1 MQFIKDN
8 KFSLCCLAGM
18 LMWYFI
24 CLLFTPETPIFV
36 NEAAPVDLPIVLI
49 LSLICLSVPT
59 VLYVCSSDFREL
71 KWYRQVLL
79 VSIALML
86 TALVHRPRVYLD
98 VQLVFWVSAFIAL
111 VADKQRSVNRPP
123 LFYYVFWLYFIW
135 QAVTIL
141 WTNNTSEAKVYFNRL
156 VPLFSYSFT
165 FLFIQIEEQHYKAL
179 IRLFWRVVCI
189 GCLLTIASLI
199 YEAQRMSIPLS
210 TFLSFGKFE
219 IYRIPIYDII
229 YAWNGSPHPTYNAL
243 WIIAG
248 LVCSFY
254 LLDLKSLT
262 AFETVFSWVLIFIV
276 IYVSQS
282 RVGVVAYGVVFVLGI
297 LYLLRRQRKWAWS
310 YAGAVTI
317 LSVILALT
325 RMDTI
330 RAFYDDPIR
339 DSLIRVSIDYLH
351 ADPWRGCGLGGMTF
365 DYVSSVVGYEFKSW
379 WPMFDNISFYPHNQF
394 LGDWVQSGIVGLI
407 LICTMMVSLFYESIK
422 QRSFIAC
429 LYFIVVLIFMQIEM
443 PFHILSGTT
452 IIAFLSCFFLCRQ
465 LPKER

>member
-1 MQFIKDN
+1 MRFIQEN
-8 KFSLCCLAGM
+8 KFSLCCLTG
-18 LMWYFI
+18 LLLWYI
-24 CLLFTPETPIFV
+24 VCLLFTPETPVFV
-36 NEAAPVDLPIVLI
+36 NEEAPVYLPIVCV
-49 LSLICLSVPT
+49 LSLVCLSVPT
-59 VLYVCSSDFREL
+59 VLYAFSSEFREL
-71 KWYRQVLL
+71 KWHRRLLL
-79 VSIALML
+79 VSVAMML
-86 TALVHRPRVYLD
+86 TAVIHRPRVYLD

-111 VADKQRSVNRPP
+111 VADKERSVNRPP
-123 LFYYVFWLYFIW
+123 LFYYTFWLYFIW

-141 WTNNTSEAKVYFNRL
+141 WTSNTSEARVYFNRL

-165 FLFIQIEEQHYKAL
+165 FLFIRIEEGQYRAL

-210 TFLSFGKFE
+210 TFLSFGKFG
-219 IYRIPIYDII
+219 INGIPVYDILF
-229 YAWNGSPHPTYNAL
+229 AWSGSPHPTYNAL

-248 LVCSFY
+248 LICSFY
-254 LLDLKSLT
+254 LLDRKSLT
-262 AFETVFSWVLIFIV
+262 VFEAVFSWVLVFIV

-282 RVGVVAYGVVFVLGI
+282 RVGLVAFGVVCVSGVLF
-297 LYLLRRQRKWAWS
+297 LLRHQRKWAWG
-310 YAGAVTI
+310 YAGAVAVLTGI
-317 LSVILALT
+317 IAIT

-330 RAFYDDPIR
+330 HSFYADPIR
-339 DSLIRVSIDYLH
+339 DGLIRVTLDYLH

-394 LGDWVQSGIVGLI
+394 LGDWMQSGIIGLV
-407 LICTMMVSLFYESIK
+407 LLCTMMVSLLYESIR
-422 QRSFIAC
+422 QRSFIAF
-429 LYFIVVLIFMQIEM
+429 LYLVVVLIIMQIEM

-465 LPKER
+465 VPKER